1 MNQDFARTLS
11 LLRREKKISQR
22 GAAEALG
29 ISQALLSHY
38 ENGIREPGLAFV
50 IRACDYYHV
59 SADYLLGRT
68 LDRDGIVVQA
78 PTSNRTDRA
87 RERRQAASA
96 TKPIISSLVLLFDL
110 LSRTENPALLQWA
123 GKYLST
129 AIFNLFRQLRIT
141 SGVTE
146 ERPLPSLPDEAYL
159 AGLGDVEAQLCRSR
173 YALELQSHA
182 RMGKSLPIVTDEALA
197 EEYPSTYP
205 AFLEIIEESGRRIS
219 GNVPEDG
226 MTRRRRRGE

>member
-78 PTSNRTDRA
+78 PTSNPTDRA

-96 TKPIISSLVLLFDL
+96 SKPIISSLILLFDL

-129 AIFNLFRQLRIT
+129 AIFNLFRQLRI
-141 SGVTE
+141 SCGVME

-159 AGLGDVEAQLCRSR
+159 AGLGDAEVQLCRSR
-173 YALELQSHA
+173 YALELRSHA
-182 RMGKSLPIVTDEALA
+182 RMGKSLPAVTDQTLA

-205 AFLEIIEESGRRIS
+205 AFLEIMEESGRRIS

-226 MTRRRRRGE
+226 MARRRRRGE

>member
-11 LLRREKKISQR
+11 LLRRERKISQR
-22 GAAEALG
+22 AAAEALG

-38 ENGIREPGLAFV
+38 ENGIREPGLNFV
-50 IRACDYYHV
+50 TKACDYYHV

-78 PTSNRTDRA
+78 PSASRTDRA

-96 TKPIISSLVLLFDL
+96 SKPIISSLVLFFDL
-110 LSRTENPALLQWA
+110 LSRTENPALLQSA
-123 GKYLST
+123 SRYLST
-129 AIFNLFRQLRIT
+129 ALYNLFRHLRLT

-146 ERPLPSLPDEAYL
+146 TRPLPSLPDEAFL
-159 AGLGDVEAQLCRSR
+159 AGMGDAELQLCRSR
-173 YALELQSHA
+173 YAMELQGHA
-182 RMGKSLPIVTDEALA
+182 RMGKNLPDMTDEALA
-197 EEYPSTYP
+197 EEYPTSYP
-205 AFLEIIEESGRRIS
+205 AFLELTEESSRRIA

-226 MTRRRRRGE
+226 IMRRRRRGE